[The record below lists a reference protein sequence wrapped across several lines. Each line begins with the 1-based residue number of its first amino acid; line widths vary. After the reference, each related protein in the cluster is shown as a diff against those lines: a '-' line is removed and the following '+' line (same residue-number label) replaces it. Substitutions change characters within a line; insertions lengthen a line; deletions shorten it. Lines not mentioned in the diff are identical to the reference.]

1 MNESQK
7 PNQAQNQARIQAK
20 IKASQAESL
29 AETQAQPSRAE
40 APRPVRSEPRH
51 VPVAANAAAAGALGA
66 LQGAIGKGRSGYQA
80 MMSGK
85 NV

>member
-51 VPVAANAAAAGALGA
+51 VLVAASAAAGALGA
-66 LQGAIGKGRSGYQA
+66 LQGALGKGRSGYQA